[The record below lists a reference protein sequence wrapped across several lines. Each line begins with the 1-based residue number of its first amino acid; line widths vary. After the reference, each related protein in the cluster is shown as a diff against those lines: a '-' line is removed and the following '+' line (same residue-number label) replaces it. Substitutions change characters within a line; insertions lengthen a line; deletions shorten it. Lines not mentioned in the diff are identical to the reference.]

1 MSIQNLGKIIEQR
14 AQQYGSTVEE
24 KNQENLILQAIE
36 ALAEN
41 QKILYKRL
49 EEMEKKILE
58 NLKKE

>member
-1 MSIQNLGKIIEQR
+1 MSIPNLGKIIEQR
-14 AQQYGSTVEE
+14 AQQYGSMAEE

>member
-1 MSIQNLGKIIEQR
+1 MSIPNLGKIIEQR
-14 AQQYGSTVEE
+14 AQQYGSMIEE

-49 EEMEKKILE
+49 EDMEKKILE